1 MRAVVTLCCLLVLG
15 GVLHAEP
22 TGYPGRTSTTSF
34 GCGSCHGSSANA
46 RTTVSLDAPSMKVA
60 PGETATFTVVVA
72 HDSYPGA
79 GVGIAV
85 RTNAT
90 GSTNAGTLA
99 VTPGTGLR
107 VRNGEIT
114 HSSIRQL
121 TGGSVRF
128 TFTWTAPTTPGTY
141 YIQAIGNA
149 VNGNGRDDG
158 NDHWAFMQPQA
169 ITVEPS
175 TSVDEEATLPL
186 AVFPNPLRGD
196 ASLYLGAD
204 ISGETR
210 VQLISTAGSVILD
223 ETIQIERGQLPKSL
237 ATLPRGVYAIIAS
250 QGSLVRRGR
259 VVIE

>member
-1 MRAVVTLCCLLVLG
+1 MRLLVSLFCLLLVG

-22 TGYPGRTSTTSF
+22 TGYPGRTSTSTL
-34 GCGSCHGSSANA
+34 GCGGCHGGSASN
-46 RTTVSLDAPSMKVA
+46 RTTVTLEASKMNLA
-60 PGETATFTVVVA
+60 PGEVGTFTVVVA
-72 HDSYPGA
+72 HATYPGA
-79 GVGIAV
+79 GVGVAV
-85 RTNAT
+85 RTSET
-90 GSTNAGTLA
+90 GATNAGTLA

-114 HSSIRQL
+114 HSSTRQIS
-121 TGGSVRF
+121 GGSVRF
-128 TFTWTAPTTPGTY
+128 TFTWTAPSTPGTY

-158 NDHWAFMQPQA
+158 NDNWAFMQPQA

-204 ISGETR
+204 ISGMMR
-210 VQLISTAGSVILD
+210 VQLVSTAGTVVVD
-223 ETIQIERGQLPKSL
+223 EDMNVERGQLPRSL
-237 ATLPRGVYAIIAS
+237 AALPRGVYAIITS
-250 QGSLVRRGR
+250 NGTLVRRGR